1 MESCIKSINNIQM
14 ENSIFDDVCDW
25 TYVILCCYDTYE
37 REKNVF
43 EQLELLRP
51 TRNISLVYNKGY
63 RHCYTEKVS
72 EDLFEISKYIYKD
85 MIDKNYNRVLI
96 LEDDFLL
103 KKPIPVEDVQSIVN
117 FIEEVDPELYSL
129 GSSSFFNPSYI
140 FRKHVKLIG
149 YMTPAHAYMINQ
161 ELCKKV
167 LNLNQRGRSPS
178 EDIIVNND
186 YHIDLILSIS
196 SEKYKYYKPLVY
208 QLFPATENQKNWGVK
223 GKFKKLLCKINVSLK
238 IYFLKID
245 RQLEPGWTIL
255 YIIPYI
261 QWIFLLLLLLAI
273 PVLGMALWRRGC
285 RTFYRK

>member
-1 MESCIKSINNIQM
+1 
-14 ENSIFDDVCDW
+14 
-25 TYVILCCYDTYE
+25 
-37 REKNVF
+37 
-43 EQLELLRP
+43 
-51 TRNISLVYNKGY
+51 
-63 RHCYTEKVS
+63 
-72 EDLFEISKYIYKD
+72 

-129 GSSSFFNPSYI
+129 GSHSVFNPFYI
-140 FRKHVKLIG
+140 FRKHLKVIHLWA
-149 YMTPAHAYMINQ
+149 AHAYMINQ
-161 ELCKKV
+161 ELCIKI

-178 EDIIVNND
+178 EDIVNYD
-186 YHIDLILSIS
+186 YHIDNILSVS

-208 QLFPATENQKNWGVK
+208 QLWSATENQKNWGPK
-223 GKFKKLLCKINVSLK
+223 SKFKKLLNKIVVNLQ
-238 IYFLKID
+238 INFLKLD

-261 QWIFLLLLLLAI
+261 QWIFLLLAI

-285 RTFYRK
+285 RTSYRR

>member
-1 MESCIKSINNIQM
+1 MESCIKSVDNIQI

-129 GSSSFFNPSYI
+129 GSHSFFNPSYI

-149 YMTPAHAYMINQ
+149 YMATSHAYMINQ

-178 EDIIVNND
+178 EDIVNYD
-186 YHIDLILSIS
+186 YHIDNILSIS
-196 SEKYKYYKPLVY
+196 NEKYKYYKPLVY
-208 QLFPATENQKNWGVK
+208 QLFPATENQKNWGGK
-223 GKFKKLLCKINVSLK
+223 GKFSKLLNKIVVSLQ

-261 QWIFLLLLLLAI
+261 QWIFLLLAI

-285 RTFYRK
+285 RTSYRR

>member
-1 MESCIKSINNIQM
+1 MESCIKSVDNIQM

-96 LEDDFLL
+96 LEDDLLL

-129 GSSSFFNPSYI
+129 GSPSVFNPSYI

-149 YMTPAHAYMINQ
+149 YMATSHAYMINQ

-178 EDIIVNND
+178 EDIINND
-186 YHIDLILSIS
+186 YHIDNILSIS
-196 SEKYKYYKPLVY
+196 NEKYKYYKPLVY
-208 QLFPATENQKNWGVK
+208 QLFPATENQKNWGGK
-223 GKFKKLLCKINVSLK
+223 GKFSKLLNKINLSLQ

-261 QWIFLLLLLLAI
+261 QWIFLLLAI

-285 RTFYRK
+285 RTSYRR